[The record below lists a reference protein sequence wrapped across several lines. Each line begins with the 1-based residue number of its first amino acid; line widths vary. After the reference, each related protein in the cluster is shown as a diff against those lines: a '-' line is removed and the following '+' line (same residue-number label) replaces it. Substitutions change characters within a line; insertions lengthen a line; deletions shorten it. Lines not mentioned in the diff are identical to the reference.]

1 MDLQHP
7 YWRFAERWNGRLA
20 MVGVVSLVLIKC
32 LSQFSVV
39 SQQPQHTAMY
49 SHLYFNDTLSST
61 INFYTS
67 RLQRLIRV
75 WIFCR
80 SWYDS
85 RFFRYNMIFLISIMS
100 FANFVFYPLVIGCI
114 VAFVIESIFR
124 AQKKAPQVL
133 RSMAVR
139 KYFWRQ
145 AWLFNII
152 WFVGYFILLIVN
164 RPGAQQMPDMIWQG

>member
-1 MDLQHP
+1 MRHTLINRDLRVSFFYDRYLTQFHQ
-7 YWRFAERWNGRLA
+7 NICHNSTVCG
-20 MVGVVSLVLIKC
+20 MVVFVHRK
-32 LSQFSVV
+32 
-39 SQQPQHTAMY
+39 
-49 SHLYFNDTLSST
+49 SSNE
-61 INFYTS
+61 IS
-67 RLQRLIRV
+67 REGKKKQ
-75 WIFCR
+75 
-80 SWYDS
+80 
-85 RFFRYNMIFLISIMS
+85 MIFLISIMS

-114 VAFVIESIFR
+114 IAFIIESIFR
-124 AQKKAPQVL
+124 AQDKAPQVL